1 MSELTLWQGDCLELM
16 KNIPDKSIDMI
27 LCDLPYGTTNN
38 KWDKKI
44 DLQALW
50 EQYKRIIKVNAA
62 IVLFS
67 QMPFCVDLIVSNR
80 KWFRYEWIWQ
90 KDNTTGFLNAN
101 KMPLKCHENILLF
114 YSKLPTYNPQFSEG
128 TPYYRKNRTV
138 SKCYREHVEFITND
152 NIKTLTIVKN
162 NGRIETLTKINS
174 CDKIKMITDL
184 GRIKKKNVKTGSD
197 KELDKTVK
205 DFLTKNVKGGIF
217 EWQN

>member
-1 MSELTLWQGDCLELM
+1 MMLLTIEKIPLVSIAGYSDEQCAFIQQQHKELLRYSRDNNDNKEVAFVFRSDFSDRTEHKGSDDRL
-16 KNIPDKSIDMI
+16 
-27 LCDLPYGTTNN
+27 DLGT
-38 KWDKKI
+38 
-44 DLQALW
+44 ALNG
-50 EQYKRIIKVNAA
+50 KGK
-62 IVLFS
+62 
-67 QMPFCVDLIVSNR
+67 DLIIMHNHPRNSS
-80 KWFRYEWIWQ
+80 
-90 KDNTTGFLNAN
+90 
-101 KMPLKCHENILLF
+101 
-114 YSKLPTYNPQFSEG
+114 YSMND
-128 TPYYRKNRTV
+128 V
-138 SKCYREHVEFITND
+138 VEFITND